1 MNLPAL
7 RRRHLLA
14 YIVVSCALAVACLNV
29 VPGGSLGAVVVQ
41 TAAARSRRYRGA
53 RAVSIRAALK
63 GRHPAPRNARGAFLM
78 CAGVL
83 AIALAA
89 GLATVGLAGAEA
101 GIKPPGS
108 ADIALFLIL
117 CLLTGVFEEALF
129 RGVLF
134 RSFAEVLEGTGT
146 YRPLLV
152 AAAAS
157 AAIFGILHVS
167 GTAAPPVDAVSLVQL
182 AGKPVQAALF
192 GVIMAGVYAQSG
204 NLRVGRRRACGAQ
217 CPVRAAVVRDERP
230 AGGNLCDGQP
240 RRPGRAAGND
250 RTVRS
255 ACRRCSARP
264 GTSRSAGLTLPQTFA
279 RVHSVTPLAAPRLL
293 MPTWYYTSSANERA
307 SSAPSRFCGE
317 L

>member
-41 TAAARSRRYRGA
+41 TAAAGA
-53 RAVSIRAALK
+53 AVIVVLALFDPAALK
-63 GRHPAPRNARGAFLM
+63 SRHPVPRNARGAFLM

-83 AIALAA
+83 AIGLAA
-89 GLATVGLAGAEA
+89 GLATVGLAGAGV

-129 RGVLF
+129 RGALF
-134 RSFAEVLEGTGT
+134 RSFAEALEGAGT
-146 YRPLLV
+146 RRPLLV

-167 GTAAPPVDAVSLVQL
+167 GAAAPPADAVSLVQL

-204 NLRVGRRRACGAQ
+204 NLWLVSGAH
-217 CPVRAAVVRDERP
+217 AAFSALSELPSFATSGLLVETYVTGSP
-230 AGGNLCDGQP
+230 ADL
-240 RRPGRAAGND
+240 A
-250 RTVRS
+250 VLL
-255 ACRRCSARP
+255 
-264 GTSRSAGLTLPQTFA
+264 GTIALF
-279 RVHSVTPLAAPRLL
+279 VPLAAVAARGLARAGRL
-293 MPTWYYTSSANERA
+293 A
-307 SSAPSRFCGE
+307 
-317 L
+317 